1 MDQNYYHA
9 KIGRLTE
16 SFDVAVMQHQ
26 RTLKLLREIKSGDV
40 DLDLVTMTADGW
52 EVVPVK
58 PEPDDDG
65 GEEVPDVAGKVGAG
79 KAG

>member
-1 MDQNYYHA
+1 MDKNYYHA

-16 SFDVAVMQHQ
+16 AFDVAVAQHQ

-40 DLDLVTMTADGW
+40 DLDLVTMTDDGW
-52 EVVPVK
+52 RVEDP
-58 PEPDDDG
+58 PSGDDG
-65 GEEVPDVAGKVGAG
+65 GEAVPDVAGKVGAG